1 MIVIII
7 VIVVTISTCALL
19 RAHTLANII
28 QELAPGEYRAWAHQF
43 SYVKGNDAVS
53 VQNEELLL

>member
-19 RAHTLANII
+19 WAHTLANII
-28 QELAPGEYRAWAHQF
+28 QELAPVNTEPEHISLAM
-43 SYVKGNDAVS
+43 
-53 VQNEELLL
+53 